1 MFAFLHHHWSISIST
16 IRNNPAK
23 ITFSHKSFFHVCNEI
38 FKDSLKAKLCKFT
51 KANRRGTREIKISWG
66 DLVGLI
72 SKHRFS
78 SSAPSRNLSRV
89 ERIES
94 RIQRDGIE
102 KRERERWNGKQKRLK
117 GIPFCIC
124 SWKRNSKVSSFWPPW
139 KQPLKLT
146 RGSNKRSTEDQRD
159 PTFQTDLNTPATWR
173 INIYNVAC
181 VCDFDTSI
189 QFLFLE

>member
-51 KANRRGTREIKISWG
+51 KANWRGTREIKISWG

-102 KRERERWNGKQKRLK
+102 KREREMK
-117 GIPFCIC
+117 
-124 SWKRNSKVSSFWPPW
+124 WKTKAA
-139 KQPLKLT
+139 
-146 RGSNKRSTEDQRD
+146 ERD
-159 PTFQTDLNTPATWR
+159 TVLH
-173 INIYNVAC
+173 
-181 VCDFDTSI
+181 
-189 QFLFLE
+189 LFLETKLESFLVLAALEATT